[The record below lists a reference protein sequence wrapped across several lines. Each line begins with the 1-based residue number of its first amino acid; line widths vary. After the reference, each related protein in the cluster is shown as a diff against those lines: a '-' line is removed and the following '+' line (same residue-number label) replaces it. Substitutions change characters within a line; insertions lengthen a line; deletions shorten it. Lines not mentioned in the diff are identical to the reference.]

1 LEISQ
6 KHLYDDIKKAYFK
19 LALKYHPDKY
29 KEDNGEKFKEVKEA
43 YDFLCDYSYFEAEK
57 MSIDDNIC
65 YKDLIR
71 MCVKFLSPDE
81 CLDDLFVDTSF
92 HGIVKDCQ
100 KISLQIF
107 DKLSVDK
114 SKKVYNFLM
123 NYKDVLNINDDLL
136 SDFKK
141 KLQKKIIYDNIII
154 LNPSLK
160 DLFNDNI
167 YKLELEGK
175 EFYIPLWHH
184 ELYYSFKNKDLVI
197 QCEPELKDNM
207 WIDNDNNLYICV
219 NIPLKELFEN
229 GSYNFFYGEKKIEIK
244 SEQLKITKEKQVII
258 FKENGILKINE
269 EHTYDANIR
278 GDIYVEVIL
287 V

>member
-1 LEISQ
+1 
-6 KHLYDDIKKAYFK
+6 
-19 LALKYHPDKY
+19 
-29 KEDNGEKFKEVKEA
+29 
-43 YDFLCDYSYFEAEK
+43 
-57 MSIDDNIC
+57 M
-65 YKDLIR
+65 
-71 MCVKFLSPDE
+71 
-81 CLDDLFVDTSF
+81 
-92 HGIVKDCQ
+92 
-100 KISLQIF
+100 
-107 DKLSVDK
+107 
-114 SKKVYNFLM
+114 
-123 NYKDVLNINDDLL
+123 
-136 SDFKK
+136 
-141 KLQKKIIYDNIII
+141 
-154 LNPSLK
+154 K